1 VPVGFVSRGESGE
14 IKLEYSAP
22 EGNVRKLW
30 ECVSDSILE
39 TRFDG
44 DGGILDQRLH
54 KGGVNA
60 EEFLSNESKTH
71 KLELKDAKY
80 EAVKLDK
87 SCPTCNTPNPSRH
100 VEAFRSTGAVP
111 VVPTYHCEQC
121 ATKSYYLT
129 DGYLDNLVKGNS
141 SMFTGNE
148 LKELEANEAAFK
160 AELKAYIIRI
170 FASKRIVC
178 IK

>member
-1 VPVGFVSRGESGE
+1 MPVGFVSRGDSGE

-22 EGNVRKLW
+22 DGNVRKLW
-30 ECVSDSILE
+30 ERVSDSILE
-39 TRFDG
+39 TMFDSE
-44 DGGILDQRLH
+44 GGILEQRLH
-54 KGGVNA
+54 KGGANA

-71 KLELKDAKY
+71 KLELKESKY
-80 EAVKLDK
+80 ESIRLDK

-100 VEAFRSTGAVP
+100 VEAFRSAGEVP
-111 VVPTYHCEQC
+111 VMPTYHCKQC

-129 DGYLDNLVKGNS
+129 EGYLDNLVRGNS

-148 LKELEANEAAFK
+148 LKELQADEAAFK